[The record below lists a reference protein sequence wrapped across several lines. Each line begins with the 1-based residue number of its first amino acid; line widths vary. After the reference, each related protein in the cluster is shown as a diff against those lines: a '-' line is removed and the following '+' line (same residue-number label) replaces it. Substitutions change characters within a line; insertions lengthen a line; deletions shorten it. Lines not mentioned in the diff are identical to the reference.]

1 MKNSRI
7 VFICAAMLI
16 CVTLISWVVNI
27 LTEGAI
33 LIKQGWATDLIC
45 DILSVYI
52 VFTSKVKNKTGLF
65 ILGLAIYILVGVTL
79 ATLATFGLVIAP

>member
-16 CVTLISWVVNI
+16 CGTLISWVVNI

-33 LIKQGWATDLIC
+33 LIKQGWATDFIC

-52 VFTSKVKNKTGLF
+52 VFTSEVKNKTGLF
-65 ILGLAIYILVGVTL
+65 ILGMATYILVGVTL